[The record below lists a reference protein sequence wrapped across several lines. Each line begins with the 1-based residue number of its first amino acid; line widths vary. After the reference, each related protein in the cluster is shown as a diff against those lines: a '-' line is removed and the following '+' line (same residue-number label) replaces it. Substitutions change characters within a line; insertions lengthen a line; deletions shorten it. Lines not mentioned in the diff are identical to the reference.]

1 MWIAKLRLRH
11 KCILGDRCKKYK
23 ISLQSIVFP
32 VFKQNGKTI
41 TSSMHY
47 MSGDQKNINNFIDDL
62 EKDKSVI
69 KLERKE
75 SMFFLL
81 EQADTKAVAFYTPKI
96 IFIKPVLINSDG
108 NELWEIGSWE
118 KEELSG
124 FIEKVKE
131 KIKDFKLLKLHN
143 IPIDNIFFPKL
154 MPDLTTK
161 QKRAIELAIE
171 EGYYQ
176 TPRKTNLRKLAKYMR
191 VSLAT
196 YQQHLRVAEEKL
208 IPNILSYSQDK

>member
-1 MWIAKLRLRH
+1 
-11 KCILGDRCKKYK
+11 
-23 ISLQSIVFP
+23 
-32 VFKQNGKTI
+32 
-41 TSSMHY
+41 
-47 MSGDQKNINNFIDDL
+47 
-62 EKDKSVI
+62 
-69 KLERKE
+69 
-75 SMFFLL
+75 MFFLL
-81 EQADTKAVAFYTPKI
+81 EQADTKVVAFYTPKI
-96 IFIKPVLINSDG
+96 IFIKPVLINSG
-108 NELWEIGSWE
+108 GYELWELASWE
-118 KEELSG
+118 KEELTR

>member
-11 KCILGDRCKKYK
+11 KCILGDRCKKYR
-23 ISLQSIVFP
+23 IALQSIVFP
-32 VFKQNGKTI
+32 VLKQNNKII

-47 MSGDQKNINNFIDDL
+47 MSGDQKNINNFISDL
-62 EKDKSVI
+62 KKDKSVI
-69 KLERKE
+69 KLERKK

-81 EQADTKAVAFYTPKI
+81 EQADTKVVAFYTPKI
-96 IFIKPVLINSDG
+96 IFIKPVLINSG
-108 NELWEIGSWE
+108 GYELWELASWE
-118 KEELSG
+118 KEELTR